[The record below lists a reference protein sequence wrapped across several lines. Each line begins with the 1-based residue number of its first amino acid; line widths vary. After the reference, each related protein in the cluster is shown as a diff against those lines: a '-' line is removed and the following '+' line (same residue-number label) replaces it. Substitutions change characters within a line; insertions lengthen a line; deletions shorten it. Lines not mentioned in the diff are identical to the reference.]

1 MTETDQENR
10 PAPARPPDESPFATP
25 AVEGMPYERGSE
37 EEAAIER
44 VLEKPDRRPG

>member
-1 MTETDQENR
+1 MTETDQEKG
-10 PAPARPPDESPFATP
+10 PASARPPDESPFATP

-44 VLEKPDRRPG
+44 VLEKPARNSG